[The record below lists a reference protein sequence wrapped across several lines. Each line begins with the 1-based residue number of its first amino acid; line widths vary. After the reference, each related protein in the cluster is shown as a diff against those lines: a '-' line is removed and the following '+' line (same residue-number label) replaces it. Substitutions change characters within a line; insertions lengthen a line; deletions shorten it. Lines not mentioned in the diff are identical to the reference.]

1 MLSGVSIASNS
12 WAGQGPNIPDRKD
25 LPIMSSKP
33 PVHTV
38 PHPEGWANKR
48 AGSDRASRVF
58 DTKAEAQTAGRD
70 TARREQT
77 EHIIHR
83 KDGTI
88 GERNSYGND
97 PHPPKG

>member
-1 MLSGVSIASNS
+1 MA
-12 WAGQGPNIPDRKD
+12 K
-25 LPIMSSKP
+25 KP

-38 PHPEGWANKR
+38 PHGDGWANR
-48 AGSDRASRVF
+48 REGSDRVSKTF
-58 DTKAEAQTAGRD
+58 PTKSEAQQSGRD

-77 EHIIHR
+77 EHIVHR
-83 KDGTI
+83 QDGTI